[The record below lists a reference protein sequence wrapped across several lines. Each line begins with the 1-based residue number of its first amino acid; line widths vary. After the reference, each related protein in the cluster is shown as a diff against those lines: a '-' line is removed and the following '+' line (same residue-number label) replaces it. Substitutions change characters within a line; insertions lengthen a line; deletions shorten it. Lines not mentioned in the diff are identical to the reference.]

1 MRKWYVIWHLIIK
14 KPKIFVYVYV
24 TVAHVQVIDI
34 EQMIQERL
42 QKIERLKY
50 SLELQKVR

>member
-1 MRKWYVIWHLIIK
+1 MLL
-14 KPKIFVYVYV
+14 F
-24 TVAHVQVIDI
+24 QVVDV

-50 SLELQKVR
+50 SLELQKVNRILKSAF

>member
-1 MRKWYVIWHLIIK
+1 MSLL
-14 KPKIFVYVYV
+14 
-24 TVAHVQVIDI
+24 QVIDV

-50 SLELQKVR
+50 ALELQKVR